1 MAEKKRELTQAE
13 KQQAEI
19 AYQQFYEEALRE
31 RPKYLQHDI
40 DAHNSEEL
48 SRLGQR
54 YGMEAWGRYW
64 HLAELIAGRRNSAY
78 DVSDDLGWERLA
90 WDLSSMQRISVEE
103 TKQFIANLAELGLVS
118 KEHLLELHL
127 VTILRVR
134 RDREEYAKTVALKR
148 LGAWKTNQKRLY
160 G

>member
-19 AYQQFYEEALRE
+19 AYQQFYDEALRE
-31 RPKYLQHDI
+31 RPKYIQHDI

-48 SRLGQR
+48 SRLGQL

-64 HLAELIAGRRNSAY
+64 HLAELLAGRRNSAY
-78 DVSDDLGWERLA
+78 DVSDNLGWERLA
-90 WDLSSMQRISVEE
+90 WDLSSMQRMSVDDCKE
-103 TKQFIANLAELGLVS
+103 FIGNLADLGLVS
-118 KEHLLELHL
+118 REHLTELHQ
-127 VTILRVR
+127 VTIR
-134 RDREEYAKTVALKR
+134 RIRKDREEYARTVAQKR
-148 LGAWKTNQKRLY
+148 LGAWKTNQRRLY